1 MGRKSP
7 NPSESRVLPGGG
19 QQPRG
24 VAPTE
29 APDAG
34 TAGEL
39 GGLAECL
46 AKIYGISSD
55 PWKIMKIY
63 GISRYFWWSMFFLVD
78 IGDESWILY
87 IYIYAYI
94 YIYMYIP

>member
-1 MGRKSP
+1 MLIFHGYVSLPEGITFIHPETSAENPQIHRK
-7 NPSESRVLPGGG
+7 SRVLPGGG

-39 GGLAECL
+39 GGLAESL
-46 AKIYGISSD
+46 EIS
-55 PWKIMKIY
+55 
-63 GISRYFWWSMFFLVD
+63 GENRL
-78 IGDESWILY
+78 L
-87 IYIYAYI
+87 
-94 YIYMYIP
+94 